1 MITKKEKFNNK
12 EEYFIGVG
20 IGKTAT
26 TLIYELL
33 KNHPKLNIGK
43 VKELHYFDNTD
54 SPSIEE
60 YEQLF
65 SGSKGIKFE
74 ITPIYIYFKDVL
86 KKIAFILKNKKK
98 KILIVLRNPVK
109 RAQAHYFHSMRRG
122 EEMESF
128 EKSFDLEKKRI
139 VNSVTEYRANSY
151 FSRGLCYDKIK

>member
-1 MITKKEKFNNK
+1 MKILIELPTWLGDTAMVTPAIENILKHFNGA
-12 EEYFIGVG
+12 EISLIGSFAS
-20 IGKTAT
+20 T
-26 TLIYELL
+26 ELL

-65 SGSKGIKFE
+65 PGSKGIKFE

-98 KILIVLRNPVK
+98 KILIVLRNPV
-109 RAQAHYFHSMRRG
+109 
-122 EEMESF
+122 
-128 EKSFDLEKKRI
+128 
-139 VNSVTEYRANSY
+139 VNI
-151 FSRGLCYDKIK
+151 L